1 MYEIQTNTLTPENY
15 VAGPFPVV
23 TDTGAVK
30 EGKEIRKL
38 APIVEDTDGLRE
50 ITAADLPT
58 TGESATPGSLDKI
71 VGIAADDSSGGK
83 AVYYLTGEFFGSA
96 LTLPE
101 GVTAADLKPALR
113 KLGIFIK
120 EMN

>member
-15 VAGPFPVV
+15 VAGPFPIV

-30 EGKEIRKL
+30 EGAEIRKL

-50 ITAADLPT
+50 IAAADLPT
-58 TGESATPGSLDKI
+58 TGGSASVGSLDKI

-83 AVYYLTGEFFGSA
+83 AVYFCTGEFFGNA

-101 GVTAADLKPALR
+101 GVTAKDLKSAMR
-113 KLGIFIK
+113 KIGIFLK